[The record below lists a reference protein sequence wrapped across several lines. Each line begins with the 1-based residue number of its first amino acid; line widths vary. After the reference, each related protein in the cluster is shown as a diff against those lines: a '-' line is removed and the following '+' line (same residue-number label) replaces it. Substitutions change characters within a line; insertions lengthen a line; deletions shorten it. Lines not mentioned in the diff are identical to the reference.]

1 MFKRI
6 LSSALVFGMAAL
18 APPAAAQAICGPR
31 PAITNWLTTSFGET
45 RSAVGMIGQNRV
57 LELWVA
63 AETDSWTI
71 LVTRPD
77 NISCVV
83 AGGTNWMEVKPR
95 SDHAPA
101 SQWFLRQ
108 D

>member
-6 LSSALVFGMAAL
+6 LTSALVFGMAAL
-18 APPAAAQAICGPR
+18 APPAAAQMICGPR
-31 PAITNWLTTSFGET
+31 PAITNWLTTSFGES
-45 RSAVGMIGQNRV
+45 RSAVGMIGQDRV

-77 NISCVV
+77 SISCVV
-83 AGGTNWMEVKPR
+83 AGGTNWIEVNPR
-95 SDHAPA
+95 SDQAPA
-101 SQWFLRQ
+101 SRWFLRQ